1 MSRLS
6 YSLCVVTNLGL
17 GLAIYAYGFMSMPGW
32 NTAAARHDKPQPAAS
47 AKPSQD
53 TITGSI
59 SPEAKPRPQKVPVRA
74 PLGAEA
80 KPRLQKI
87 PGIRFASINAE
98 TVPPPNPERWTPTV
112 GYNSVVAPPKQ
123 VSTKK
128 LRKTRPVRPYHRS
141 YYRRPNF
148 GFSLGIGP
156 SGYW

>member
-112 GYNSVVAPPKQ
+112 GYNSVVTPPKRA
-123 VSTKK
+123 TPPTA
-128 LRKTRPVRPYHRS
+128 RKPRPVRAYRP

-148 GFSLGIGP
+148 GFSIGIGP
-156 SGYW
+156 SWYW

>member
-1 MSRLS
+1 MSRFT

-59 SPEAKPRPQKVPVRA
+59 NPEAKPRPQKIPVRA

-98 TVPPPNPERWTPTV
+98 TVPPPNPERGTPTV
-112 GYNSVVAPPKQ
+112 GYNSVVAPPKRA
-123 VSTKK
+123 TPPTA
-128 LRKTRPVRPYHRS
+128 RKPRPVRAYRP

-148 GFSLGIGP
+148 GFSIGIGP
-156 SGYW
+156 SWYW

>member
-1 MSRLS
+1 MNRLS

-17 GLAIYAYGFMSMPGW
+17 GLAIYAYGFMSMPDW
-32 NTAAARHDKPQPAAS
+32 NTAAARHDKPQPAPS

-59 SPEAKPRPQKVPVRA
+59 NPEAKPRPQKIPVRA

-80 KPRLQKI
+80 KPRFEKI

-112 GYNSVVAPPKQ
+112 GYNSVVAPPKRA
-123 VSTKK
+123 TPPTA
-128 LRKTRPVRPYHRS
+128 RKPRPVRAYRP

-148 GFSLGIGP
+148 GFSIGIGP
-156 SGYW
+156 SWYW